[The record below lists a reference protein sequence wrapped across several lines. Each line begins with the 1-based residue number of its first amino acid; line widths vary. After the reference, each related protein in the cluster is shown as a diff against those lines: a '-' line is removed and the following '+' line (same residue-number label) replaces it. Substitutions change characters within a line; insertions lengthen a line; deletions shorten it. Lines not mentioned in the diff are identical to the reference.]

1 MAPLLFWMGR
11 IVIGVCDKHMD
22 GESLNLYRE
31 VYMCN
36 QVFAVTTITGDNI
49 YVSNACL
56 IASQLLYPPQHYLVV
71 LSSPSQIHNQRTLSC
86 IWLVRK
92 SSNHNLRAHLQLS
105 SVLCNSMILCN
116 KEDLTLA
123 LAWGTPYSWVV
134 VFTKRVATIVLYQH
148 PHFIIM

>member
-1 MAPLLFWMGR
+1 MAPLLFWVGR
-11 IVIGVCDKHMD
+11 IMIGVCDKHMN
-22 GESLNLYRE
+22 GESLNSYHE

-36 QVFAVTTITGDNI
+36 QVFAVTKITGDYM

-56 IASQLLYPPQHYLVV
+56 IASQLLFPPQHYLV
-71 LSSPSQIHNQRTLSC
+71 LNSSSQIHNQPTLSC

-105 SVLCNSMILCN
+105 SVLYNSIILCN

-123 LAWGTPYSWVV
+123 LAWGTPYSWVI
-134 VFTKRVATIVLYQH
+134 VFTKRVATIVFYQH
-148 PHFIIM
+148 PHFIM